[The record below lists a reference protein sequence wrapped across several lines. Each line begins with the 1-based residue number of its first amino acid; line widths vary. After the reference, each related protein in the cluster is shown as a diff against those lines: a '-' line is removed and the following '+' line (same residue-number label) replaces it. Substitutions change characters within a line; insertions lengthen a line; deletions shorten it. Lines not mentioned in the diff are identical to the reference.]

1 MCVIESWVVFEV
13 LVSGAMVV
21 LFMAPGSSVASMSLL
36 TFVPALVSVTLVS
49 VFVPVFVFVMF
60 PVSSSLLSFPSFVPE
75 LFPAMVPLFP
85 VPIPPAPAFV
95 PELFPVMVPL
105 FPVPIPPAPAFVPEL
120 FPVLTPPAMV
130 ALTKALLMMPSHLS
144 FVLTLAVLRE

>member
-13 LVSGAMVV
+13 LVSDAMVV

-36 TFVPALVSVTLVS
+36 TFVPALVSATLVS

-85 VPIPPAPAFV
+85 VPIP
-95 PELFPVMVPL
+95 L
-105 FPVPIPPAPAFVPEL
+105 APAFVPEL